1 MMSFDIKPVPDLL
14 PEIKES
20 ASSKKLAIFVG
31 AGISRFVGCSSWWSL
46 AENLT
51 KKCEK
56 EGLINHSEQQMLA
69 KNPDMK
75 KVITICNH
83 LLGNDDRFME
93 EMKKSLNDDTIENY
107 ISKTQT
113 TNENEKYEK
122 KLQIY
127 KDLFS
132 LNALFIT
139 TNADR
144 HVDLLFNKNN
154 IIYKKDDF
162 KLPTEDEKIIVPNR
176 LYKIHG
182 SIVDK
187 TSLVF
192 TVDQYLDRYID
203 PDFNRFLESLF
214 ANYYV
219 LFVGYGLSEFELLDY
234 LFKSTRGNQKK
245 HFFLKDYF
253 SYEQKLYEFEQM
265 YFEKLG
271 ITLIPY
277 EKDQIGFEQLRIIL
291 NDWAEKIKIE
301 TTTLDNV
308 FDDIDEALGNPDE

>member
-1 MMSFDIKPVPDLL
+1 MSFDIKPIPDLL

-31 AGISRFVGCSSWWSL
+31 AGISRFVDCTSWWTL

-93 EMKKSLNDDTIENY
+93 EMKKSLNDNIVDKYRNNLLTP
-107 ISKTQT
+107 Q
-113 TNENEKYEK
+113 EKEEYEQK
-122 KLQIY
+122 RQIY
-127 KDLFS
+127 NDLFS
-132 LNALFIT
+132 LNAIFIT

-144 HVDLLFNKNN
+144 HVDVMFHEGN

-162 KLPTEDEKIIVPNR
+162 KLPTKDEKFINPNR

-187 TSLVF
+187 ESLVF
-192 TVDQYLDRYID
+192 TVDQYLNRYTND
-203 PDFNRFLESLF
+203 NFNIFLKSLF
-214 ANYYV
+214 TNYYV

-234 LFKSTRGNQKK
+234 LFKSTRGDKQK

-253 SYEQKLYEFEQM
+253 SYEKKLYEFEQM
-265 YFEKLG
+265 YFGKLG

-291 NDWAEKIKIE
+291 SDWADKIKKE

-308 FDDIDEALGNPDE
+308 FDDIDEALGNPDD

>member
-1 MMSFDIKPVPDLL
+1 MSFDIKPIPDLL

-31 AGISRFVGCSSWWSL
+31 AGISRFIGCTSWWAL

-83 LLGNDDRFME
+83 LLGNDDRFMK
-93 EMKKSLNDDTIENY
+93 EMKKSLNDYTVDKY
-107 ISKTQT
+107 ISKSLTP
-113 TNENEKYEK
+113 NENEEYEK

-132 LNALFIT
+132 LNALFVT

-144 HVDLLFNKNN
+144 HVDLMFNNSN
-154 IIYKKDDF
+154 IIYKKENF
-162 KLPTEDEKIIVPNR
+162 KLPTKDERQIEPNK

-187 TSLVF
+187 DSLVF

-203 PDFNRFLESLF
+203 TDFNKFLESLF

-234 LFKSTRGNQKK
+234 LFKSTKGNQKK

-253 SYEQKLYEFEQM
+253 SYEKKLYEFEQM
-265 YFEKLG
+265 YFQKLG

-277 EKDQIGFEQLRIIL
+277 EKDQIGFEQLRYIL
-291 NDWAEKIKIE
+291 NDWADKIKIE
-301 TTTLDNV
+301 TTILDNV
-308 FDDIDEALGNPDE
+308 FDEIDEALGNPDE

>member
-1 MMSFDIKPVPDLL
+1 MSFDIKPIPDLL

-31 AGISRFVGCSSWWSL
+31 AGISRFVGCTSWWTL

-83 LLGNDDRFME
+83 LLENDNRFMD
-93 EMKKSLNDDTIENY
+93 EMKKSLNDDTVEKY
-107 ISKTQT
+107 ISKSQT
-113 TNENEKYEK
+113 PSENEEYEK

-132 LNALFIT
+132 LNALFVT

-144 HVDLLFNKNN
+144 HVDLMFHEGN
-154 IIYKKDDF
+154 IIYKKENF
-162 KLPTEDEKIIVPNR
+162 KLPSKDEKLIDQNR

-187 TSLVF
+187 NSLVF
-192 TVDQYLDRYID
+192 TVDQYLDRYTND
-203 PDFNRFLESLF
+203 SFNNFLISLF
-214 ANYYV
+214 ANYHI

-234 LFKSTRGNQKK
+234 LFKSTRGDKQK

-253 SYEQKLYEFEQM
+253 SYEKKLYEFEQM
-265 YFEKLG
+265 YFGKLG

-291 NDWAEKIKIE
+291 SDWADKIKIE
-301 TTTLDNV
+301 TSSYLSFFPNTEKCTYR
-308 FDDIDEALGNPDE
+308 LG

>member
-1 MMSFDIKPVPDLL
+1 MCFDIKLVPDLL

-31 AGISRFVGCSSWWSL
+31 AGISRFVGCTSWQTL

-51 KKCEK
+51 RKCEK
-56 EGLINHSEQQMLA
+56 EGLINHSEQQMLS
-69 KNPDMK
+69 KIPDMI

-83 LLGNDDRFME
+83 LLKNDDRFIE
-93 EMKKSLNDDTIENY
+93 EMKKSLNDATV
-107 ISKTQT
+107 
-113 TNENEKYEK
+113 EKYILKSLVQAENIEYEQ

-127 KDLFS
+127 RDLFS
-132 LNALFIT
+132 LNAIFVT

-144 HVDLLFNKNN
+144 HVDLMFHESN

-162 KLPTEDEKIIVPNR
+162 KLPIKDEKFINPNR

-187 TSLVF
+187 ESLVF
-192 TVDQYLDRYID
+192 TVDQYLDRYTND
-203 PDFNRFLESLF
+203 HFNEFLKSLF

-234 LFKSTRGNQKK
+234 LFKSTKGNQKK

-253 SYEQKLYEFEQM
+253 SYEKKLCEFEQM

-291 NDWAEKIKIE
+291 SDWADKIKIE

-308 FDDIDEALGNPDE
+308 FDDIYEALGNPDD